1 MKGSSCKS
9 GGKKMGSGYGNK
21 KMSAAKAGAA
31 AKKTGMPKGAKR
43 GMMNSMKSGGRGA

>member
-9 GGKKMGSGYGNK
+9 GGKKMGSGYG
-21 KMSAAKAGAA
+21 
-31 AKKTGMPKGAKR
+31 KR

>member
-21 KMSAAKAGAA
+21 KISAAKAGAA

-43 GMMNSMKSGGRGA
+43 GMINSMKSGGRGA